1 MSLERQT
8 EISRAAEQHSST
20 VFNEVFAQ
28 MQAAV
33 SVKAKKTPSDF
44 IHFTNIYSADQ
55 TRTKSTAG
63 AGNATKDT
71 SSILQQ
77 VDGEQFVIKADG
89 SILLNCYPADDAF
102 RQ

>member
-1 MSLERQT
+1 MSLERHT

-44 IHFTNIYSADQ
+44 MQFTNIFAISN
-55 TRTKSTAG
+55 STSNN
-63 AGNATKDT
+63 GNGLVTEIAEGIQITID
-71 SSILQQ
+71 
-77 VDGEQFVIKADG
+77 VDG
-89 SILLNCYPADDAF
+89 SILFGHPNSLGN
-102 RQ
+102 